1 MPCGKMPCGG
11 RSAGLAANRH
21 DRSPIFRFFLP
32 VACIASILQA
42 NQDLRF
48 REATIP
54 VTHVLRR
61 SLHPRNLLAAAA
73 LVASVVAA
81 PAQARNPANS
91 FGVAETAYGNFLA
104 GMAAESRKD
113 AAAAAHFYR
122 EALRADPRNTEILE
136 RAFIAAV
143 QDGAMT
149 DAFRLAER
157 VLQRDPNNALA
168 HLTLGVRALRN
179 RQFQT
184 ARSSFLKAGGRGR
197 NADINAALLVAWTYV
212 GGGDLKRALEA
223 IDRFSDPQLA
233 AYRNFYGGLLADVAG
248 DKREAGRR
256 LKAAY
261 DADQGTIRL
270 ADAYARFEARNG
282 NRDTAK
288 AIYDKLAANP
298 AQAVFIAQP
307 RKQVEDGKAPD
318 PIVMNT
324 AQGAADVLY
333 SAADLGGRAGT
344 EMLSIL
350 YLQLANHLHPDN
362 DIILATT
369 GENFEQAK
377 QYARAVTLYSR
388 VPDESGLKSRV
399 TMRAAAALDS
409 LERSDEAIKLLEER
423 IASAPGDLNLHDTIS
438 AIYRSKKRWPE
449 AIAAATKAIE
459 LIPGEPQKPHWNLF
473 YSRGMAYERSK
484 QWPLAEADFKKA
496 LSLLPGDPRT
506 EGDKAALAHVLN
518 YLAYSWVDMGM
529 NIDESFVM
537 LKRAVE
543 LQPRD
548 GYIIDSLGWAYYKLG
563 KYEDAVREL
572 ERAVDIRP
580 QDPVLNDH
588 LGDAYWKVGRM
599 NEARFQWNH
608 ARDLKPEPDEL
619 EKVLKKIERGL
630 DEPKAAEGETP
641 KRPDGG

>member
-1 MPCGKMPCGG
+1 M
-11 RSAGLAANRH
+11 LAAGV
-21 DRSPIFRFFLP
+21 S
-32 VACIASILQA
+32 S
-42 NQDLRF
+42 
-48 REATIP
+48 
-54 VTHVLRR
+54 
-61 SLHPRNLLAAAA
+61 AA
-73 LVASVVAA
+73 L
-81 PAQARNPANS
+81 ARNPAPEPPRNTADR
-91 FGVAETAYGNFLA
+91 FGVAETSYGNFLA
-104 GMAAESRKD
+104 ALSAEGRKD

-122 EALRADPRNTEILE
+122 EALRADPRNVELQE

-143 QDGAMT
+143 QDGSMA

-157 VLQRDPNNALA
+157 VVQRDQNNALA
-168 HLTLGVRALRN
+168 HLTLGVRALKN

-184 ARSSFLKAGGRGR
+184 ARSSFQKAGGRGR
-197 NADINAALLVAWTYV
+197 NADINAALLVAWTHV
-212 GGGDLKRALEA
+212 GSGELKRALET
-223 IDRFSDPQLA
+223 IDRFNDPQLA
-233 AYRNFYGGLLADVAG
+233 AYRNFYGGLMADVAG
-248 DKREAGRR
+248 DRREAGRR

-261 DADQGTIRL
+261 DAEPGTIRL
-270 ADAYARFEARNG
+270 ADAYARFEARVG
-282 NRDTAK
+282 SKDVAK
-288 AIYDKLAANP
+288 GVYEKLAANP
-298 AQAVFIAQP
+298 NQRAFIQQPKAVLDSGQAPEPLVA
-307 RKQVEDGKAPD
+307 
-318 PIVMNT
+318 NT

-333 SAADLGGRAGT
+333 SSADLGGRPGT

-362 DIILATT
+362 DVILATK

-377 QYARAVTLYSR
+377 QLARAVMVYNS
-388 VPDESGLKSRV
+388 VPEVSGLKSRV

-409 LERSDEAIKLLEER
+409 LERQDDAIKLLEDR
-423 IASAPGDLNLHDTIS
+423 IAKAPAELNLHDTIS
-438 AIYRSKKRWPE
+438 AIYRGKKRWPE
-449 AIAAATKAIE
+449 AISAATKAID
-459 LIPGEPQKPHWNLF
+459 LIEGPPQKQHWNLF

-496 LSLLPGDPRT
+496 MSLLPDDPRT
-506 EGDKAALAHVLN
+506 EGDKAARAHVLN

-580 QDPVLNDH
+580 QDSVLNDH
-588 LGDAYWKVGRM
+588 LGDAYWKVGRE

-608 ARDLKPEPDEL
+608 ARDLKPEPEEL
-619 EKVLKKIERGL
+619 EKILKKIETGL
-630 DEPKAAEGETP
+630 DTPKAAEGEA
-641 KRPDGG
+641 KKPDGG

>member
-1 MPCGKMPCGG
+1 VKN
-11 RSAGLAANRH
+11 RKAA
-21 DRSPIFRFFLP
+21 PK
-32 VACIASILQA
+32 
-42 NQDLRF
+42 
-48 REATIP
+48 
-54 VTHVLRR
+54 
-61 SLHPRNLLAAAA
+61 A
-73 LVASVVAA
+73 LVRAMRGSLVAFGLVVASSA
-81 PAQARNPANS
+81 IAQAREPATSSVRNAAQG
-91 FGVAETAYGNFLA
+91 FGVAETSYGNFLA
-104 GMAAESRKD
+104 ALSADSRKD

-122 EALRADPRNTEILE
+122 EALRADPRNVELQE

-143 QDGAMT
+143 QDGAMP

-157 VLQRDPNNALA
+157 VLNRDPQNALA

-184 ARSSFLKAGGRGR
+184 ARASFQRAGGRGR
-197 NADINAALLVAWTYV
+197 NADISAALLIAWTHV
-212 GGGDLKRALEA
+212 GSGEVKKALET
-223 IDRFSDPQLA
+223 IDRFNDPQMA
-233 AYRNFYGGLLADVAG
+233 PFRNFYAALMADVGG
-248 DKREAGRR
+248 DRREAARR
-256 LKAAY
+256 YKLAH
-261 DADQGTIRL
+261 DAEPGTIRI

-282 NRDTAK
+282 SRDTAK
-288 AIYDKLAANP
+288 AIYDKFASNP
-298 AQAVFIAQP
+298 SQAVFVAQP
-307 RKQVEDGKAPD
+307 RKLLEEGKTPD
-318 PIVMNT
+318 PLVMNT

-333 SAADLGGRAGT
+333 SAADLGGRPGT

-350 YLQLANHLHPDN
+350 YLQLAVHLHPESDV
-362 DIILATT
+362 ILATK
-369 GENFEQAK
+369 GENFELARQL
-377 QYARAVTLYSR
+377 QRAVAVYER

-409 LERSDEAIKLLEER
+409 LERHDEAIKLLEAR
-423 IASAPGDLNLHDTIS
+423 IAKSPDELNLHDTIS
-438 AIYRSKKRWPE
+438 AIYRGKKRWPE

-459 LIPGEPQKPHWNLF
+459 LIPGTPDKRHWNLF

-484 QWPLAEADFKKA
+484 QWPLAEADFKQA
-496 LSLLPGDPRT
+496 LSLLPEDPRT
-506 EGDKAALAHVLN
+506 EGDKAARAHVLN

-588 LGDAYWKVGRM
+588 LGDAYWKVGRT

-608 ARDLKPEPDEL
+608 ARDLKPEPEEL
-619 EKVLKKIERGL
+619 EKILRKIERGL
-630 DEPKAAEGETP
+630 DGPTASEGGEPKKP
-641 KRPDGG
+641 GGG